1 MKRRIFLGVIAG
13 GFLAAPLAAEAQSA
27 GKTAR
32 VGWLALGPNAGPAAV
47 FFDAFREGLRERGWI
62 DGRNLVIE
70 ARWGDRDQAR
80 DQAAELVQWKP
91 DVLVTQGPMVF
102 GAQAVTGPIPV
113 VFGFSGDPVEGKL
126 VASLARPGGSLTGI
140 SLMQFEL
147 IGKRLEVLKEAVPGV
162 TRVALLANTGHPG
175 VREELARSQAAARRL
190 GFTVQYVPV
199 AAVRDFD
206 GAFEAMARER
216 AEAIVVFP
224 DGFMMSQAPAI
235 ADFAAR
241 RRIAAISGWAEFAAA
256 GNLLSYG
263 PDLREAWRG
272 VAAYVDKILRGAR
285 PADLPVEQPTKFELV
300 INLKTAKALGLT
312 IPPSLLQR
320 VDQVIE

>member
-62 DGRNLVIE
+62 EGRNLVIE
-70 ARWGDRDQAR
+70 ARWGNRDQAR

-102 GAQAVTGPIPV
+102 GAQAVTGPTPV

-147 IGKRLEVLKEAVPGV
+147 IGKRLEVLRQAQDQ
-162 TRVALLANTGHPG
+162 AGHG
-175 VREELARSQAAARRL
+175 
-190 GFTVQYVPV
+190 
-199 AAVRDFD
+199 
-206 GAFEAMARER
+206 
-216 AEAIVVFP
+216 
-224 DGFMMSQAPAI
+224 
-235 ADFAAR
+235 
-241 RRIAAISGWAEFAAA
+241 
-256 GNLLSYG
+256 
-263 PDLREAWRG
+263 
-272 VAAYVDKILRGAR
+272 K
-285 PADLPVEQPTKFELV
+285 
-300 INLKTAKALGLT
+300 
-312 IPPSLLQR
+312 
-320 VDQVIE
+320 